1 MIKRKEKVYKSK
13 RLFDISSLRTVSMS
27 PSDSQELL
35 DVYNFSVNIRWVK
48 LNESYF
54 DDS

>member
-1 MIKRKEKVYKSK
+1 MIKRKEKVYKAQ

-35 DVYNFSVNIRWVK
+35 DVYNLSGYAEWVK

-54 DDS
+54 EDS